1 MLKEKIFVPKATFV
15 GIGLLAVFLIG
26 ILVLVVYFLTH
37 QQIVVNVHHPPPTSG
52 TSSPAQSAQGA
63 IAPSPSMDADIETI
77 LTYLIQRKQALDQT
91 YWSGEIQRA
100 LIDPHGWI
108 SQNGNFVY
116 PKGRQTIDSLYLYYD
131 EAVGEWNVEAY

>member
-1 MLKEKIFVPKATFV
+1 MSKEKILVPKATFV

-37 QQIVVNVHHPPPTSG
+37 QQIVVNVHHNPPTSG
-52 TSSPAQSAQGA
+52 TPSPALGSSAPPG
-63 IAPSPSMDADIETI
+63 SPSMDADIETI
-77 LTYLIQRKQALDQT
+77 LTYLIQRKQALDGT

-100 LIDPHGWI
+100 FTDPHGWI
-108 SQNGNFVY
+108 RQNGNFVY
-116 PKGRQTIDSLYLYYD
+116 PKGRQTIDSLNLYYD